1 MAELTTPD
9 PAGAEDDIR
18 EVVREKYAAAAR
30 ATTDVA
36 TTDVEIRASHRVHE
50 RAASAIVR
58 ARKPAG

>member
-9 PAGAEDDIR
+9 PARAQDDIR
-18 EVVREKYAAAAR
+18 QVVREKYAGAAR
-30 ATTDVA
+30 ATTDA
-36 TTDVEIRASHRVHE
+36 EIRPSHRVHE